1 MVATRKVIIGVGV
14 LVVIGAIVGIIVAV
28 TGGSDDSDAN
38 TSSGET
44 TSSSSGSGTG
54 TSSSKKSSN
63 VTESDLLTN
72 STASGSGSGNKEP
85 DNRLLGQINIAEI
98 LAQAAGDIKP
108 SRIIGHGDNIYW
120 NGAGPD
126 DIDYRMETTFE
137 SVYDQPE
144 LEGIPWINVVG
155 NHDLGGS
162 EYICGDKDYNFQ
174 YKSANSDRWK
184 LSDHY
189 YVESVEE
196 NGVSVDIFNID
207 TNFADSHGVMQICCQ
222 CYGYVKKKEL
232 SEAEA
237 KKLGNTCNDRT
248 PMYNACADTIKTWWD
263 DSLEQVKKD
272 LAASTATWKRGQ
284 DEGVVHDHQ
293 GGWGSRWLNGHTH
306 GFNHDI
312 SNWGTHFYE
321 NGGGGGI
328 QSETSGLPPEVA
340 EKYVEHAWIAAGNPY
355 GFFMLHFSEDWLK
368 TEFVT
373 FDDSWTFSVKKD
385 EIVKGGYQKGH
396 CWHVPVTVGA
406 GKECASSKSAV

>member
-85 DNRLLGQINIAEI
+85 DSDPEEAKAALTMLAIGDWGATTDKPGSCCNKYRKVANDSLEMKIDYWAQINIAEI

-137 SVYDQPE
+137 SV
-144 LEGIPWINVVG
+144 
-155 NHDLGGS
+155 
-162 EYICGDKDYNFQ
+162 
-174 YKSANSDRWK
+174 
-184 LSDHY
+184 
-189 YVESVEE
+189 
-196 NGVSVDIFNID
+196 
-207 TNFADSHGVMQICCQ
+207 
-222 CYGYVKKKEL
+222 
-232 SEAEA
+232 
-237 KKLGNTCNDRT
+237 
-248 PMYNACADTIKTWWD
+248 
-263 DSLEQVKKD
+263 
-272 LAASTATWKRGQ
+272 
-284 DEGVVHDHQ
+284 
-293 GGWGSRWLNGHTH
+293 
-306 GFNHDI
+306 
-312 SNWGTHFYE
+312 
-321 NGGGGGI
+321 
-328 QSETSGLPPEVA
+328 
-340 EKYVEHAWIAAGNPY
+340 
-355 GFFMLHFSEDWLK
+355 
-368 TEFVT
+368 
-373 FDDSWTFSVKKD
+373 VKKD

>member
-85 DNRLLGQINIAEI
+85 DS
-98 LAQAAGDIKP
+98 D
-108 SRIIGHGDNIYW
+108 
-120 NGAGPD
+120 
-126 DIDYRMETTFE
+126 
-137 SVYDQPE
+137 PE
-144 LEGIPWINVVG
+144 
-155 NHDLGGS
+155 
-162 EYICGDKDYNFQ
+162 
-174 YKSANSDRWK
+174 
-184 LSDHY
+184 
-189 YVESVEE
+189 
-196 NGVSVDIFNID
+196 
-207 TNFADSHGVMQICCQ
+207 
-222 CYGYVKKKEL
+222 
-232 SEAEA
+232 EA
-237 KKLGNTCNDRT
+237 KAALT
-248 PMYNACADTIKTWWD
+248 M
-263 DSLEQVKKD
+263 
-272 LAASTATWKRGQ
+272 LA
-284 DEGVVHDHQ
+284 
-293 GGWGSRWLNGHTH
+293 
-306 GFNHDI
+306 I
-312 SNWGTHFYE
+312 
-321 NGGGGGI
+321 
-328 QSETSGLPPEVA
+328 EVA